1 MLNAHQQQGGTP
13 CHIVLLLLNGM
24 DAKTMCTIVVMMISN
39 FVEFVE
45 QKKSRGRGAEAEAE
59 EATGS
64 YKWQRTITAGI

>member
-1 MLNAHQQQGGTP
+1 
-13 CHIVLLLLNGM
+13 M
-24 DAKTMCTIVVMMISN
+24 DAKMMCTIVVMMISN